1 MVLWRLTPWAAQQIT
16 PELREAIEAAEPRDL
31 LVTLGRGSSGW
42 TCRLLS
48 PRQEGVVGEA
58 YGAASMKTAYEGALS
73 DALSKSDRELLTA
86 LG

>member
-1 MVLWRLTPWAAQQIT
+1 MILHRLTPWAAQQLD

-48 PRQEGVVGEA
+48 PRQPGVVAEA
-58 YGAASMKTAYEGALS
+58 YGAASIESAYRHAVAHLEPA
-73 DALSKSDRELLTA
+73 
-86 LG
+86 